1 MLLTVDRFQICV
13 STLHLS
19 GIQSAALSS
28 SRSSYAITGYFMDMN
43 SCVHWL
49 RSVTKCNR
57 EVCCDAANL
66 TTAERKLQEETV
78 THEPEM
84 LG

>member
-13 STLHLS
+13 SMLHLS
-19 GIQSAALSS
+19 GIQSALSS
-28 SRSSYAITGYFMDMN
+28 SRSSYTITGYFMDMN

-57 EVCCDAANL
+57 EVCCDAANR
-66 TTAERKLQEETV
+66 TTAKRKLQEETV
-78 THEPEM
+78 IHEPQM